1 MTFSPPVTLPLF
13 STRHRLGQDKLF
25 VQLNSSLRA
34 DGETNAE
41 ERVFRLALRDY
52 VEALERGDGSIRNLL
67 KVLLERLVRRQ
78 ETAPLVS
85 PR

>member
-1 MTFSPPVTLPLF
+1 M
-13 STRHRLGQDKLF
+13 
-25 VQLNSSLRA
+25 QLNSSLRA